1 MAKRRID
8 GVLLFDKPPGLSSN
22 QALQKARWL
31 YQAAKAGH
39 TGTLDPFAS
48 GLLPLCFG
56 EATKFSQTLLD
67 ADKVYWAE
75 LKLGVR
81 TTTADPEGEVI
92 ETRPVGFDPDD
103 LDPVLARFV
112 GEFEQCPPM
121 HSAIKKDGRPLYEY
135 ARQGIEVERAARRV
149 RVDAIER
156 LSWTGDRLVLRIR
169 CGKGLYVRTLA
180 EDIGAALGCGAH
192 LSALRREAVG
202 PFRIEDA
209 LGLDVLGALSEAE
222 RMARLLPVD
231 ALLGRLRPL
240 NVGIEAEWQLLHGQP
255 IWQPRLQV
263 GEWMRAYGP
272 GGRFIGLVEID
283 GEGRAAPRRL
293 LASTFG

>member
-1 MAKRRID
+1 LAKRRID

>member
-92 ETRPVGFDPDD
+92 ETRPVEFDPDD

-149 RVDAIER
+149 RVDSIER
-156 LSWTGDRLVLRIR
+156 LDGAGDRLVLRIR

-202 PFRIEDA
+202 PFGIEDSIGLEA
-209 LGLDVLGALSEAE
+209 LAALSESE
-222 RMARLLPVD
+222 RDTRLLAAD
-231 ALLGRLRPL
+231 ALLASLPAL
-240 NVGIEAEWQLLHGQP
+240 QLDVEAEWQLMHGQP
-255 IWQPRLQV
+255 IWQPRLRV
-263 GEWMRAYGP
+263 GEQMRAYGP
-272 GGRFIGLVEID
+272 AGRFLGVVEID
-283 GEGRAAPRRL
+283 REGRAAPRRL
-293 LASTFG
+293 LATAFD